1 MMIVITRFV
10 FERSQFPL
18 KGSFPAT
25 RPVADDSYC
34 IGGDKVRVED
44 GQGDDCDAQGVDYDD
59 CEGAY
64 HRDYDGDF
72 DCLNVPLLWLM
83 DVRAMC

>member
-1 MMIVITRFV
+1 ML
-10 FERSQFPL
+10 ERSQFPL

-25 RPVADDSYC
+25 RPVADDSHC
-34 IGGDKVRVED
+34 IGGVKVRVED
-44 GQGDDCDAQGVDYDD
+44 GQGDDYDGD

>member
-10 FERSQFPL
+10 LERSQFPL

-34 IGGDKVRVED
+34 IGGVKVRVED
-44 GQGDDCDAQGVDYDD
+44 GQGDDCDAQGVDYDGQGDD
-59 CEGAY
+59 CDGQSDDCDGQGV
-64 HRDYDGDF
+64 DYDG
-72 DCLNVPLLWLM
+72 
-83 DVRAMC
+83 